1 MLRNKLKKVI
11 QNIVPKRTLIVAKD
25 YISKIFDVYSIKS
38 YSQEGEDLILRRIFE
53 YKEQGFY
60 IDIGANH
67 PKRFSNTYLFY
78 QKGWSGINID
88 ATPGSMKRFNQIRP
102 RDINL
107 EVAIANEEK
116 EMTFYMFDDPALNTF
131 NKELAETRI
140 NKTVYQLIEQKYIK
154 TNKLGQLLDTY
165 LPENQNIDFMS
176 IDVEGLDMETLKS
189 NNWDK
194 YIPKVI
200 LLEQSNFDF
209 ESKQDNLILNYLSQ
223 KGYKFIAKTFNT
235 LFFSHYSFTRLAR

>member
-1 MLRNKLKKVI
+1 MLRNKLKKII
-11 QNIVPKRTLIVAKD
+11 QHIFPQRILILAKD
-25 YISKIFDVYSIKS
+25 YLSKVFDVYSTKS
-38 YSQEGEDLILRRIFE
+38 YSQEGEDLILKRIFE

-131 NKELAETRI
+131 SKELAETRI
-140 NKTVYQLIEQKYIK
+140 KNTVYQLIEQKYLK
-154 TNKLGQLLDTY
+154 TNKLGELLDTY
-165 LPENQNIDFMS
+165 LPEHQNIDFMS
-176 IDVEGLDMETLKS
+176 IDVEGLDLETLES
-189 NNWDK
+189 NHWDK

-209 ESKQDNLILNYLSQ
+209 ESKQDNQVLNYLSK

-235 LFFSHYSFTRLAR
+235 LFFSHFSFTRLA